1 MNRGRIQAQ
10 GNRTEKSAPW
20 ATQKIHTK
28 DMGIERVENLSNQ
41 LTPAELNLRRYAL
54 QSARKRIFTS
64 PSFGISAVNKKSYY
78 DDLENRHIRIDVEVL
93 AGIAF
98 MDDPNRGGGNIG

>member
-10 GNRTEKSAPW
+10 GNKTEKSAPW
-20 ATQKIHTK
+20 ATKNTHTK
-28 DMGIERVENLSNQ
+28 GMGIERVENLSNQ

-64 PSFGISAVNKKSYY
+64 PSYGISAVNKKSYY
-78 DDLENRHIRIDVEVL
+78 DDYENRHIRIDVEVL

-98 MDDPNRGGGNIG
+98 MDDSFSKGGNIG